1 MLRLL
6 TLAVVAI
13 ALLFAV
19 PSTGSAKASSASG
32 SSIYINPDWCAVGGS
47 VDITWRIDGGAPPYT
62 VRVAGI
68 VAETDD
74 EHLPLPCADLRAWVT
89 DGALR
94 QHVEVALPVQV
105 VDANEMKEAA
115 RLTMLL
121 LAAAPQEVPQDIA
134 LFVGYSDVHVYP
146 KPWPFSRGLGGWSVP
161 AVTLVRY
168 RPASAAAWAHVMPFP
183 PVPESSRYSL
193 ASHIGD
199 LTPGALYEL
208 QVAWVWFLG
217 TEASSTP
224 TNRFRDVDQWHATA
238 TGWWD
243 EQGADRWWRD
253 WNDARELRWSETLQ
267 FRPTGVRQFTVR
279 AQADSVIACWE
290 PAFGYDY
297 VVARSDDWPGV
308 IWVDAAQG
316 RLRNGWSQFCPNST
330 SAAAIVALPPDT
342 QFQISL
348 LSVPPEG
355 FAPPPTVFAR
365 VATGPAEPGGP
376 PRLADPAD
384 IVVAAGSDH
393 VTITWTPDEQIWTD
407 VWLTATERGPQPR
420 QLEDGRFELTFMG
433 LKPGSTQRLYVNRHS
448 EGWIGPFPFM
458 CAVWDVQLRS
468 ANPEAYLDRYL
479 ASARHGGEPAV
490 RPVPLPQLTAGE
502 FPYVPGCD
510 LFELFGE

>member
-6 TLAVVAI
+6 TVAVVAI
-13 ALLFAV
+13 VLLFAV
-19 PSTGSAKASSASG
+19 PSTGSAKARNASG
-32 SSIYINPDWCAVGGS
+32 SSIHISPDWCAVGGS
-47 VDITWRIDGGAPPYT
+47 VHLGWEIDDGAPPYT
-62 VRVAGI
+62 VSVAGI

-74 EHLPLPCADLRAWVT
+74 EHLSLPCADLRAWVT
-89 DGALR
+89 DGVLR

-105 VDANEMKEAA
+105 VDANETKAAA

-121 LAAAPQEVPQDIA
+121 LAAAPQEAPQDIA
-134 LFVGYSDVHVYP
+134 LFVGYSDVHVRTLSFMP
-146 KPWPFSRGLGGWSVP
+146 ANEWRPVPSV
-161 AVTLVRY
+161 VLIRY
-168 RPASAAAWAHVMPFP
+168 RPLGAVAWAYAMPFP

-217 TEASSTP
+217 TEASTTP
-224 TNRFRDVDQWHATA
+224 ANRFRDVDQWHATA

-308 IWVDAAQG
+308 IWVDASQG
-316 RLRNGWSQFCPNST
+316 RHRHGWSQFCPNST

-355 FAPPPTVFAR
+355 FAPPPTIFAR

-393 VTITWTPDEQIWTD
+393 VTITWTPDGQIWTD
-407 VWLTATERGPQPR
+407 VWLAATEREPQPQ

-479 ASARHGGEPAV
+479 ASARHGDEPAV
-490 RPVPLPQLTAGE
+490 RPVQLPQLAAGE
-502 FPYVPGCD
+502 FPHLPGCD